1 MAAMLKI
8 VTREHKCQTHGDTE
22 THENPF
28 YDLSVDYKLLFY
40 SQSLLMS
47 GHVKS
52 FTHALSS

>member
-28 YDLSVDYKLLFY
+28 YDLSVDYKL
-40 SQSLLMS
+40 Q
-47 GHVKS
+47 HVA
-52 FTHALSS
+52 FL